1 MERFEI
7 HSLIVCLAMYNRDD
21 KRSIYQL
28 ASLYIKDKLLYF
40 LFIYLTTMKNNWP
53 FIFIT
58 IYNLHWRLLK
68 TAAGIFLERD

>member
-53 FIFIT
+53 F
-58 IYNLHWRLLK
+58 
-68 TAAGIFLERD
+68 FL

>member
-1 MERFEI
+1 
-7 HSLIVCLAMYNRDD
+7 MYNRDD

-53 FIFIT
+53 FFFIT

-68 TAAGIFLERD
+68 TAAVIFLERD